1 MSKSLIQTH
10 TFSLY
15 FLHSCLIIKLCWGY
29 TGHSTPGRPKL
40 TGCRS
45 PDKETF
51 SCWWE
56 PGSTG
61 GLPTTHRL
69 FYRKERSEEV
79 FECPD
84 YHSAGNNSC
93 FFDKA
98 HTSIWIFYNITVM
111 ASNSYGN
118 TFSEPVEVDVM
129 DIVQPRSPRNMTLSL
144 MGVKDNPYFLV
155 KWEAPHDID
164 TRSGWVTVKYEV
176 RVKQEYGG
184 QKQVSDWETYSV
196 GKQKE
201 LSIFSPKPGG
211 NYTIQVR
218 CKLDEGLWS
227 EWNSPMF
234 IQMPYNSE
242 KEKPVLIFIVI
253 FSVFIALV
261 TVGILT
267 AKRKHV
273 KHFLLPPVPGPKING
288 FDSQLSKTEKPE
300 DIFSTFN
307 LQSILPVPE
316 CQEQVEYLVVL
327 DSEEESEN
335 PGSKACAE
343 RQATAHSA
351 SDQKAWIELNVT
363 DHSDKWNLPALA
375 YSCQDADPESTAL
388 STSQHSDHFSTYS
401 VPQHKSDIYQNSPWG
416 ISHKNT
422 ARRSQIC
429 AVELNDVSVTPAG
442 LMEYAEQKQWA
453 DCKQNLTIEQ
463 EEDYSKVS
471 GIYRETV
478 LVIQKDSSPVQRHEK
493 RSNDDP
499 SKKLKLQITSSDK
512 DPTDIQDYVAAL

>member
-1 MSKSLIQTH
+1 MQRDTSRVLAA
-10 TFSLY
+10 TFLLY
-15 FLHSCLIIKLCWGY
+15 WIPPC
-29 TGHSTPGRPKL
+29 HSTPGRPRL

-61 GLPTTHRL
+61 GLPTSHRL

-129 DIVQPRSPRNMTLSL
+129 DIVQPHSPRNMTLSL

-155 KWEAPHDID
+155 KWEAPQDID

-176 RVKQEYGG
+176 RVKQEHGG
-184 QKQVSDWETYSV
+184 QKQVSDWEMYTV

-218 CKLDEGLWS
+218 CKLDEGQWS

-234 IQMPYNSE
+234 IQMPYDSE
-242 KEKPVLIFIVI
+242 KEKPILIFIAI
-253 FSVFIALV
+253 ISAFIALV

-273 KHFLLPPVPGPKING
+273 KHFLLPPVPGPKIKG
-288 FDSQLSKTEKPE
+288 FDSQLSTTQKPE

-316 CQEQVEYLVVL
+316 CLEQVEYLVVL

-335 PGSKACAE
+335 PGSKAYAE
-343 RQATAHSA
+343 RQATAQSA
-351 SDQKAWIELNVT
+351 SDQKAWNELDVT
-363 DHSDKWNLPALA
+363 DHKRNLPALA
-375 YSCQDADPESTAL
+375 YNCQDSDPESTA
-388 STSQHSDHFSTYS
+388 SQHSDHFSTYS
-401 VPQHKSDIYQNSPWG
+401 VPQNKPDIYQNSPWG
-416 ISHKNT
+416 IFHKNI
-422 ARRSQIC
+422 ARNSQTC
-429 AVELNDVSVTPAG
+429 DVEQNEVSITPAG
-442 LMEYAEQKQWA
+442 LMEHADQKQKA
-453 DCKQNLTIEQ
+453 DCKQKLTKEQ

-471 GIYRETV
+471 GIYSETV

-499 SKKLKLQITSSDK
+499 SKKIKLQIASTDK

>member
-1 MSKSLIQTH
+1 MQSDASRVLAAM
-10 TFSLY
+10 FLLY
-15 FLHSCLIIKLCWGY
+15 WIPPCVC
-29 TGHSTPGRPKL
+29 HSTPGRPKL

-69 FYRKERSEEV
+69 FYRKERSEKV

-84 YHSAGNNSC
+84 YHSAGNYSC

-98 HTSIWIFYNITVM
+98 HTSLWIFYNITVM

-129 DIVQPRSPRNMTLSL
+129 DIVQPHLPENMTLTL
-144 MGVKDNPYFLV
+144 MGLKDNPYFLV

-164 TRSGWVTVKYEV
+164 TRSGWVTLKYEV
-176 RVKQEYGG
+176 RVKQEHRG
-184 QKQVSDWETYSV
+184 QKQVSDWEVYSV

-218 CKLDEGLWS
+218 CKLDQGLWS
-227 EWNSPMF
+227 EWTLPMF
-234 IQMPYNSE
+234 IQMPNNSV
-242 KEKPVLIFIVI
+242 KEKPVFIFIAI
-253 FSVFIALV
+253 ISAFIALV

-273 KHFLLPPVPGPKING
+273 KHFLLPPVPGPKIKG
-288 FDSQLSKTEKPE
+288 FDSQLLKTVKPE

-307 LQSILPVPE
+307 FQGILPAPE
-316 CQEQVEYLVVL
+316 CPDKVEYLVVL
-327 DSEEESEN
+327 DSEEDGEN
-335 PGSKACAE
+335 PGSKDCEE
-343 RQATAHSA
+343 RQVTDQNT
-351 SDQKAWIELNVT
+351 SDQKTRNKLNIT
-363 DHSDKWNLPALA
+363 DHSDKWKLPAHN
-375 YSCQDADPESTAL
+375 CQDSDPES
-388 STSQHSDHFSTYS
+388 QHSNHFSTCN
-401 VPQHKSDIYQNSPWG
+401 VLQHKADIYQNGPWV
-416 ISHKNT
+416 ICHKNM
-422 ARRSQIC
+422 ARSSQTSC
-429 AVELNDVSVTPAG
+429 TCSVEENEISVTPDG
-442 LMEYAEQKQWA
+442 LMKCAEQKQRA
-453 DCKQNLTIEQ
+453 DCKQKLTIEQ
-463 EEDYSKVS
+463 AEDYSKVS

-478 LVIQKDSSPVQRHEK
+478 LVIQKDSSPVQRHKK
-493 RSNDDP
+493 RNNDYP
-499 SKKLKLQITSSDK
+499 SKKIKTEITSSAK
-512 DPTDIQDYVAAL
+512 DSTDTQEYVATLQDTF

>member
-1 MSKSLIQTH
+1 MQRDTSRVLAA
-10 TFSLY
+10 TFLLY
-15 FLHSCLIIKLCWGY
+15 WIPPCAC
-29 TGHSTPGRPKL
+29 HSTPERPKL

-61 GLPTTHRL
+61 ELPTTHRL

-118 TFSEPVEVDVM
+118 TFSEPVEVDVV
-129 DIVQPRSPRNMTLSL
+129 DIVQPHSPENMTLSL
-144 MGVKDNPYFLV
+144 MGLKDQPYFLV

-164 TRSGWVTVKYEV
+164 THSGWVTLKYEV
-176 RVKQEYGG
+176 RVKQEHGG
-184 QKQVSDWETYSV
+184 QKQVSDWEMYRV

-211 NYTIQVR
+211 NYTVQVR

-242 KEKPVLIFIVI
+242 KKKPVLIFIAI
-253 FSVFIALV
+253 ICAFIVLV

-273 KHFLLPPVPGPKING
+273 KHFLLPPVPGPKIKG
-288 FDSQLSKTEKPE
+288 FDGQPLKLEKPE
-300 DIFSTFN
+300 DVFSTFN
-307 LQSILPVPE
+307 LQSILPVSE
-316 CQEQVEYLVVL
+316 CLGQVEYIVVL

-335 PGSKACAE
+335 PGSKTCAE
-343 RQATAHSA
+343 RQTAA
-351 SDQKAWIELNVT
+351 QNTSDQRARNKLNLT
-363 DHSDKWNLPALA
+363 DHSGKWKLQALA
-375 YSCQDADPESTAL
+375 YNHQDSDPESTAL
-388 STSQHSDHFSTYS
+388 NTSQHPDHFSTYS
-401 VPQHKSDIYQNSPWG
+401 VLQHKPDIYQNDPCV
-416 ISHKNT
+416 IFHKNM
-422 ARRSQIC
+422 ASSSQTDS
-429 AVELNDVSVTPAG
+429 VEQNEIRVTSAG
-442 LMEYAEQKQWA
+442 LTECAEQKQREN
-453 DCKQNLTIEQ
+453 CKQELTTEQ

-478 LVIQKDSSPVQRHEK
+478 LVIQKDSSPVQRHK
-493 RSNDDP
+493 MRSNDDP
-499 SKKLKLQITSSDK
+499 SKEIKLQFTSTFK
-512 DPTDIQDYVAAL
+512 DLSGNQDYVATL